1 MIKHSVPRALLLG
14 IALAAAPVAVAADL
28 KIGYVNT
35 ERVMRESRAAQQMQ
49 KGLEAEFQKRDKEI
63 AAGPAADM
71 ERRRSLLIEDMNL
84 RRENAV
90 KQFID
95 KANGVIRR
103 IAEAEKFDIV
113 FLNAAY
119 ANNRG
124 ISVPVNT
131 VKNVVSKLMHDGKIK
146 RAYMGITGD
155 SISLPEHLASQP
167 EVSQRGGLIIYSVDQ
182 DSAAKKAGT
191 AIGDVIVKLDGKPVE
206 SLMDLRELLDDKAIG
221 KQVKLSVL
229 RGEKITELTIAP
241 TEAED

>member
-1 MIKHSVPRALLLG
+1 MNRFLIGAVLASA
-14 IALAAAPVAVAADL
+14 IALAAGTAAAQAPAAS

-113 FLNAAY
+113 FLDAAY
-119 ANNRG
+119 ANAR
-124 ISVPVNT
+124 I
-131 VKNVVSKLMHDGKIK
+131 
-146 RAYMGITGD
+146 
-155 SISLPEHLASQP
+155 E
-167 EVSQRGGLIIYSVDQ
+167 
-182 DSAAKKAGT
+182 
-191 AIGDVIVKLDGKPVE
+191 
-206 SLMDLRELLDDKAIG
+206 
-221 KQVKLSVL
+221 
-229 RGEKITELTIAP
+229 ITEKVIKALDAGR
-241 TEAED
+241 

>member
-1 MIKHSVPRALLLG
+1 MNRFLSLRRILTRAALATAV
-14 IALAAAPVAVAADL
+14 ALAAGTAAAQAPAAS

-113 FLNAAY
+113 FLDAAY
-119 ANNRG
+119 ANAR
-124 ISVPVNT
+124 I
-131 VKNVVSKLMHDGKIK
+131 
-146 RAYMGITGD
+146 
-155 SISLPEHLASQP
+155 E
-167 EVSQRGGLIIYSVDQ
+167 
-182 DSAAKKAGT
+182 
-191 AIGDVIVKLDGKPVE
+191 
-206 SLMDLRELLDDKAIG
+206 
-221 KQVKLSVL
+221 
-229 RGEKITELTIAP
+229 ITEKVIKALDAGR
-241 TEAED
+241 

>member
-1 MIKHSVPRALLLG
+1 MNRFLIGAVLASA
-14 IALAAAPVAVAADL
+14 IALAAGTAAAQAPAGN

-71 ERRRSLLIEDMNL
+71 ERRRGALIEDMNL

-113 FLNAAY
+113 FLDAAY
-119 ANNRG
+119 ANAR
-124 ISVPVNT
+124 IEITEKV
-131 VKNVVSKLMHDGKIK
+131 IK
-146 RAYMGITGD
+146 A
-155 SISLPEHLASQP
+155 
-167 EVSQRGGLIIYSVDQ
+167 
-182 DSAAKKAGT
+182 
-191 AIGDVIVKLDGKPVE
+191 LDGG
-206 SLMDLRELLDDKAIG
+206 KAPA
-221 KQVKLSVL
+221 
-229 RGEKITELTIAP
+229 R
-241 TEAED
+241 

>member
-1 MIKHSVPRALLLG
+1 MNRFLTGAVLASA
-14 IALAAAPVAVAADL
+14 IALAAGTAAAQAPAAS

-71 ERRRSLLIEDMNL
+71 ERRRGALIEDMNL

-113 FLNAAY
+113 FLDAAY
-119 ANNRG
+119 ANAR
-124 ISVPVNT
+124 I
-131 VKNVVSKLMHDGKIK
+131 
-146 RAYMGITGD
+146 
-155 SISLPEHLASQP
+155 E
-167 EVSQRGGLIIYSVDQ
+167 
-182 DSAAKKAGT
+182 
-191 AIGDVIVKLDGKPVE
+191 
-206 SLMDLRELLDDKAIG
+206 
-221 KQVKLSVL
+221 
-229 RGEKITELTIAP
+229 ITEKVIKALDAGR
-241 TEAED
+241 

>member
-1 MIKHSVPRALLLG
+1 MNRFPSLNRFLTGAVLASA
-14 IALAAAPVAVAADL
+14 IALAAGTAAAQAPAAS

-71 ERRRSLLIEDMNL
+71 ERRRGALIEDMNL

-113 FLNAAY
+113 FLDAAY
-119 ANNRG
+119 ANAR
-124 ISVPVNT
+124 I
-131 VKNVVSKLMHDGKIK
+131 D
-146 RAYMGITGD
+146 
-155 SISLPEHLASQP
+155 
-167 EVSQRGGLIIYSVDQ
+167 
-182 DSAAKKAGT
+182 
-191 AIGDVIVKLDGKPVE
+191 
-206 SLMDLRELLDDKAIG
+206 
-221 KQVKLSVL
+221 
-229 RGEKITELTIAP
+229 ITEKVVKALDAGR
-241 TEAED
+241 

>member
-1 MIKHSVPRALLLG
+1 MNRFLIGAVLASA
-14 IALAAAPVAVAADL
+14 IALAAGTAAAQAPAGN

-71 ERRRSLLIEDMNL
+71 ERRRGALIEDMNL

-119 ANNRG
+119 ANTR
-124 ISVPVNT
+124 I
-131 VKNVVSKLMHDGKIK
+131 D
-146 RAYMGITGD
+146 
-155 SISLPEHLASQP
+155 
-167 EVSQRGGLIIYSVDQ
+167 
-182 DSAAKKAGT
+182 
-191 AIGDVIVKLDGKPVE
+191 
-206 SLMDLRELLDDKAIG
+206 
-221 KQVKLSVL
+221 
-229 RGEKITELTIAP
+229 ITEKVVKALDA
-241 TEAED
+241 AR

>member
-1 MIKHSVPRALLLG
+1 MNRFLIGAVLASA
-14 IALAAAPVAVAADL
+14 IALAAGTAAAQAPAGN

-119 ANNRG
+119 ANTR
-124 ISVPVNT
+124 I
-131 VKNVVSKLMHDGKIK
+131 D
-146 RAYMGITGD
+146 
-155 SISLPEHLASQP
+155 
-167 EVSQRGGLIIYSVDQ
+167 
-182 DSAAKKAGT
+182 
-191 AIGDVIVKLDGKPVE
+191 
-206 SLMDLRELLDDKAIG
+206 
-221 KQVKLSVL
+221 
-229 RGEKITELTIAP
+229 ITEKVVKALDA
-241 TEAED
+241 AR

>member
-1 MIKHSVPRALLLG
+1 MNRFLIGAVLAG
-14 IALAAAPVAVAADL
+14 AIALAAGTAAAQAPAAS

-71 ERRRSLLIEDMNL
+71 ERRRSALIEDMNL

-113 FLNAAY
+113 FLDAAY
-119 ANNRG
+119 ANAR
-124 ISVPVNT
+124 I
-131 VKNVVSKLMHDGKIK
+131 
-146 RAYMGITGD
+146 
-155 SISLPEHLASQP
+155 E
-167 EVSQRGGLIIYSVDQ
+167 
-182 DSAAKKAGT
+182 
-191 AIGDVIVKLDGKPVE
+191 
-206 SLMDLRELLDDKAIG
+206 
-221 KQVKLSVL
+221 
-229 RGEKITELTIAP
+229 ITEKVIKALDAGR
-241 TEAED
+241 

>member
-1 MIKHSVPRALLLG
+1 MNRFLIGAVLASA
-14 IALAAAPVAVAADL
+14 IALAAGTAAAQAPAAN

-49 KGLEAEFQKRDKEI
+49 KGLEVEFQKRDKEI

-71 ERRRSLLIEDMNL
+71 ERRRSALIEDMNL

-119 ANNRG
+119 ANTR
-124 ISVPVNT
+124 I
-131 VKNVVSKLMHDGKIK
+131 D
-146 RAYMGITGD
+146 
-155 SISLPEHLASQP
+155 
-167 EVSQRGGLIIYSVDQ
+167 
-182 DSAAKKAGT
+182 
-191 AIGDVIVKLDGKPVE
+191 
-206 SLMDLRELLDDKAIG
+206 
-221 KQVKLSVL
+221 
-229 RGEKITELTIAP
+229 ITEKVVKALDA
-241 TEAED
+241 AR

>member
-1 MIKHSVPRALLLG
+1 MNRFLIGAVLASA
-14 IALAAAPVAVAADL
+14 IALAAGTAAAQAPAGN

-71 ERRRSLLIEDMNL
+71 ERRRSALIEDMNL
-84 RRENAV
+84 RRESAV

-119 ANNRG
+119 ANTR
-124 ISVPVNT
+124 I
-131 VKNVVSKLMHDGKIK
+131 D
-146 RAYMGITGD
+146 
-155 SISLPEHLASQP
+155 
-167 EVSQRGGLIIYSVDQ
+167 
-182 DSAAKKAGT
+182 
-191 AIGDVIVKLDGKPVE
+191 
-206 SLMDLRELLDDKAIG
+206 
-221 KQVKLSVL
+221 
-229 RGEKITELTIAP
+229 ITEKVVKALDA
-241 TEAED
+241 AR

>member
-1 MIKHSVPRALLLG
+1 MDENMNRFLIGAVLASA
-14 IALAAAPVAVAADL
+14 IALAAGTAAAQAPAAS

-49 KGLEAEFQKRDKEI
+49 KGLEAEFRKRDKEI

-113 FLNAAY
+113 FLDAAY
-119 ANNRG
+119 ANAR
-124 ISVPVNT
+124 I
-131 VKNVVSKLMHDGKIK
+131 
-146 RAYMGITGD
+146 
-155 SISLPEHLASQP
+155 E
-167 EVSQRGGLIIYSVDQ
+167 
-182 DSAAKKAGT
+182 
-191 AIGDVIVKLDGKPVE
+191 
-206 SLMDLRELLDDKAIG
+206 
-221 KQVKLSVL
+221 
-229 RGEKITELTIAP
+229 ITEKVIKALDAGR
-241 TEAED
+241 